1 MNDRGI
7 VGSVTKAISDKTA
20 AKATRIK
27 ETLDPLNIISSLPIF
42 GNILA
47 YGLGKAMNRSQ
58 RDLYYFT
65 GRGKPRKQREK
76 KESVTEETKKKT
88 PSLGRVIGGLDTA
101 SYTSVSEGNQ
111 QKFRRGDGLA
121 NLLARQLNLMKAY
134 NEEEKKWRKQEI
146 KAQKIRDNERMEWNK
161 KILSAA
167 GISFAGGPNE
177 KEEEDDDDSIL
188 GDILSAAG
196 AAAIIKKMLGWAKK
210 LSRKIRRSIFG
221 PSKRELAEED
231 ERRRTTTQEEE
242 KRRATTANEEQRR
255 STVTEEDERRRTT
268 TQEDERRRTTTQ
280 EEENRRTTTANEE
293 PRRSAVT
300 EDEEEKK
307 KKTYKKIT
315 SPSKEPTE
323 IKVKLT
329 AEGKFDEKAYRT
341 ERMREMVS
349 RNESLRQDQRL
360 GQKRRI
366 EIIDK
371 EVRDIK
377 KNFSEVKQNA
387 VQMTPEEKRIAKQED
402 VRRRIIEQERGARPE
417 LSGKSVAEARASV
430 QSKVDNAPNVRPE
443 KPVMPTPVTE
453 GEPAS
458 KTGIEPEKMAA
469 KFATKVLLK
478 SLIQDIPVAGQLL
491 TLGFSGYRAVQGDY
505 SGALLELG
513 GLIPVLNTASNLA
526 LMVHDSVKSLPEQKT
541 EDDARPRGNKPDLP
555 PAFLPPGE
563 RPSATPMPATPNP
576 VTQKAVQE
584 IRRNQDEKRNAAARP
599 TLGVID
605 NSQSQTNV
613 MKGKDNVSY
622 GGSFNVRNKEST
634 FAWVSKMSTRQV

>member
-1 MNDRGI
+1 MEKDRSIEYSRANRINNSSLKSLIGNNYAKDRSL

-42 GNILA
+42 GNILS
-47 YGLGKAMNRSQ
+47 YGLGKAVNRSE
-58 RDLYYFT
+58 RDLQYFT
-65 GRGKPRKQREK
+65 GYGKPRKQREK

-177 KEEEDDDDSIL
+177 KEEDDDSIL

-221 PSKRELAEED
+221 PSKRELAEEE
-231 ERRRTTTQEEE
+231 ERRRTTIQEEE
-242 KRRATTANEEQRR
+242 K
-255 STVTEEDERRRTT
+255 
-268 TQEDERRRTTTQ
+268 
-280 EEENRRTTTANEE
+280 RRTTTANEE

-402 VRRRIIEQERGARPE
+402 VRRRIIEQERGARPK

-430 QSKVDNAPNVRPE
+430 QSKVDNAPKVTPE

-453 GEPAS
+453 GEPSS
-458 KTGIEPEKMAA
+458 KTGIEPGKMAA